1 MTSTSALR
9 TIPIWLLAA
18 ASAAMAAQP
27 NRITA
32 PIDGSQTVVLQGSVH
47 AQARPEYDQGAA
59 DPSLPL
65 PYVVMV
71 TKPSATQQA
80 VLEKLLAEQQDPA
93 SPNYHKWLTPEA
105 YADRFG
111 LSPNDTEKISIWL
124 RSQGFSVVQAARGRD
139 WIAFSATAG
148 LIENTF
154 HTQIHRYRVDGEL
167 HFANATEL
175 AIPKALAGAVAG
187 FRGLNDFRWKPMG
200 VHQVVSPRAILPV
213 ILGPLFTTG
222 GGSNG
227 SNFLAPDDFATIYD
241 LTPLYT
247 AGINGAGMKLVVVGQ
262 VDVVMADIQDF
273 RSGFNLPT
281 NNPTVTV
288 VPGTTP
294 GTNKGDLLESDLDL
308 EWSGAVARNASII
321 FVTSNDVFSSATY
334 AIDNDLAPVIS
345 MSYGGCESLNA
356 AFIAANE
363 PTMQKANAEGITFV
377 ASSGDSG
384 PASCDDP
391 AETEAA
397 KGLAVSY
404 PASSPEV
411 TGVGGT
417 EFSADV
423 NNPGLYWNTTNGANG
438 GSAIMYIPETSWN
451 DAAQPPA
458 SLASSGGG
466 KSSCH
471 SSPCTTGFPKPSWQA
486 GTGVPNDKVR
496 DVPDIS
502 FSASANHD
510 GYIVCSTGG
519 PPGGNCPGGIGNGFL
534 EVGGTSASTPVF
546 AGIITLLNQQLGN
559 TPPAGLGNV
568 NPTLY
573 KLAQTPA
580 NNVFHDITTG
590 NNIVPCVPLS
600 SDCPKTGTPQYGYSA
615 TAGYDL
621 VTGLGSIDVNNLFNN
636 WNTSKVATTSVLSL
650 TPTTIS
656 AGSTQSIML
665 TAAVSPNS
673 GSGTPT
679 GAVAFLLNGT
689 TPAGTATLSQGSA
702 SLSYNPK
709 SLKAG
714 TNTFT
719 AAYGGDVN
727 FINSKSSVMTVTVQD
742 FTVALPSNPT
752 TVTVSAPGDKGTTT
766 LTITPEFGFNQ
777 AVSFSCTGL
786 PSEASCSASSVTP
799 NGGPVMTTLTIT
811 TTAPSARLWPGT
823 GGSGPFYALLIPGL
837 LGVMLLPVGNGK
849 GRLRQARLLGLI
861 VGLVCVTLWLPA
873 CGGGTSTPPV
883 PPNPGTP
890 VGSSTVSVVAAGTNG
905 APSHAVKITLTVK

>member
-1 MTSTSALR
+1 MRSALR

-18 ASAAMAAQP
+18 ASAFAAQP

-32 PIDGSQTVVLQGSVH
+32 PIDGSQTVVLKGSVH
-47 AQARPEYDQGAA
+47 TQAQPEFDQGAT

-65 PYVVMV
+65 PYVVMA
-71 TKPSATQQA
+71 TKPSPTQQA
-80 VLEKLLAEQQDPA
+80 ELEKLLAGQQDPTSA
-93 SPNYHKWLTPEA
+93 NYHKWLTPEA

-124 RSQGFSVVQAARGRD
+124 RSQGFSVVQVARGRD

-148 LIENTF
+148 LVENTF
-154 HTQIHRYRVDGEL
+154 HTQIHRYSVDGEL
-167 HFANATEL
+167 HFANASEL

-200 VHQVVSPRAILPV
+200 VHEVVPADVILPV
-213 ILGPLFTTG
+213 IMGPLFTTNG
-222 GGSNG
+222 GING
-227 SNFLAPDDFATIYD
+227 SNVLAPDDFATIYD
-241 LTPLYT
+241 LTSLYT
-247 AGINGAGMKLVVVGQ
+247 AGIDGAGMKLVVVGQ
-262 VDVVMADIQDF
+262 VDVVMTDIQAF

-281 NNPTVTV
+281 NNPIVVV
-288 VPGTTP
+288 VPGSPNP
-294 GTNKGDLLESDLDL
+294 GTNPGDLVESDLDL
-308 EWSGAVARNASII
+308 EWTGAVARNASII
-321 FVTSNDVFSSATY
+321 FVTSAVSTGGVFNSAVY

-345 MSYGGCESLNA
+345 MSYGGCEAVNG

-384 PASCDDP
+384 AASCDAP
-391 AETEAA
+391 TETSA
-397 KGLAVSY
+397 KGGLGVSY

-417 EFSADV
+417 EFSGDLPP
-423 NNPGLYWNTTNGANG
+423 NTSLYWNTSNGANG
-438 GSAIMYIPETSWN
+438 GSAIIYIPETSWN
-451 DAAQPPA
+451 DTVARGTLAA
-458 SLASSGGG
+458 SGGG
-466 KSSCH
+466 RSSCH
-471 SSPCTTGFPKPSWQA
+471 SSPCSGGFPKPSWQA

-496 DVPDIS
+496 DVPDVS
-502 FSASANHD
+502 FGASPDHD
-510 GYIVCSTGG
+510 GYILCNAGSCTGG
-519 PPGGNCPGGIGNGFL
+519 IMNNSFAV
-534 EVGGTSASTPVF
+534 VGGTSASTPVF
-546 AGIITLLNQQLGN
+546 AGILTLLNQQLGN

-590 NNIVPCVPLS
+590 DNIVPCTKGSPN
-600 SDCPKTGTPQYGYSA
+600 CPVSLKYGYTA
-615 TAGYDL
+615 AAGYDL
-621 VTGLGSIDVNNLFNN
+621 VTGLGSIDVNNLFTN
-636 WNTSKVATTSVLSL
+636 WNVGKIATTSVLGV
-650 TPTTIS
+650 TPITIT
-656 AGSTQSIML
+656 AGSSQAVTL
-665 TAAVSPNS
+665 TAVVSPNS

-689 TPAGTATLSQGSA
+689 TPAGTATLSKGSA
-702 SLSYNPK
+702 SLSYTPT

-719 AAYGGDVN
+719 AAYGGDVS
-727 FINSKSSVMTVTVQD
+727 FVNSKSPAVMVTVED
-742 FTVALPSNPT
+742 FTVALTSSPT
-752 TVTVSAPGDKGTTT
+752 TVTVAAPGDKGTTS
-766 LTITPEFGFNQ
+766 LTITPEFGFRQ
-777 AVSFSCTGL
+777 MVSFSCTGL
-786 PSEASCSASSVTP
+786 PSEAACSASSVTP

-811 TTAPSARLWPGT
+811 TTAPTARLWPGS
-823 GGSGPFYALLIPGL
+823 GGSGLFYALLIPGL

-849 GRLRQARLLGLI
+849 GRFRQARLLGLI

-873 CGGGTSTPPV
+873 CGGGASTPPV

-905 APSHAVKITLTVK
+905 APSHAVKITLTIK